1 MHLSRRKM
9 ITAAAT
15 GATAAGV
22 TLVSALPA
30 SAAPRRRYRTRPSPR
45 MRRQP
50 TDYDRSRKQQNP
62 ANSLG
67 CPLGRGF

>member
-30 SAAPRRRYRTRPSPR
+30 SAASRRRYRTRPSPR

>member
-1 MHLSRRKM
+1 MHLSRRTM

-15 GATAAGV
+15 GAAAAGV

-30 SAAPRRRYRTRPSPR
+30 SASPRRFRTRPSPR
-45 MRRQP
+45 MRRRP
-50 TDYDRSRKQQNP
+50 TEYDRTRKQQNP
-62 ANSLG
+62 ANNLG